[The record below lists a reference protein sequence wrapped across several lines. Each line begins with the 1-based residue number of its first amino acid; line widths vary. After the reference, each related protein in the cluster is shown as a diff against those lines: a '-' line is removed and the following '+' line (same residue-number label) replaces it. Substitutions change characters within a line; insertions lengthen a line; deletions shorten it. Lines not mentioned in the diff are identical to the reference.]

1 MQIDNFED
9 IVNPLDSVE
18 EILTAN
24 NWVFSRMN
32 NDELMVRVT
41 GKQCDYR
48 LFFIWEESMNAMQF
62 CCQYDMTIG
71 RTNQEAALRAL
82 MTINEGLWMGHFD
95 IPRDT
100 NIPSFR
106 HTCLLRGVP
115 STSGMEQ
122 LEDMVD
128 IAMAQCERYYHA
140 FDMLAQPGQPDDQS
154 LTLALMETA
163 GQA

>member
-1 MQIDNFED
+1 
-9 IVNPLDSVE
+9 
-18 EILTAN
+18 
-24 NWVFSRMN
+24 MN

-41 GKQCDYR
+41 GKQGDYR
-48 LFFIWEESMNAMQF
+48 LFFIWQEDMNAMQF
-62 CCQYDMTIG
+62 CCQYDMTIA
-71 RTNQEAALRAL
+71 RANHDSAMRAL

-106 HTCLLRGVP
+106 HTCLMRGIP
-115 STSGMEQ
+115 GATGMEQ

-140 FDMLAQPGQPDDQS
+140 FDMLAQSRQPDDQS
-154 LTLALMETA
+154 LTLALMETV